1 MAIPAGT
8 TIGEVAALWWISPAR
23 RARLLRPLAAAG
35 FVPFLLFAFAPA
47 LLPSLGLLVLA
58 GLGAAYIPGADAL
71 LLEETPDELRGRVFT
86 LSTAGL
92 MTTQGLGFAASGAV
106 AEVLSVNA
114 TIVLAGLA
122 GLTVVACIRPR
133 RAPRPAPGRAR
144 RLGLR
149 AAGYRARRAISAAA
163 ASRCSAATARCAGPN
178 RNVGPLTVT

>member
-1 MAIPAGT
+1 MFSWLVPAFAVWPEALSAPAVASHGASPGAVGWWLMAIPAGT
-8 TIGEVAALWWISPAR
+8 TIGEVAALWWISPTR
-23 RARLLRPLAAAG
+23 RPRLLRPLAAAG

-58 GLGAAYIPGADAL
+58 GLGAAYIPGMDAL
-71 LLEETPDELRGRVFT
+71 LLEETPEDLRGRVFT

-114 TIVLAGLA
+114 TITLAGLA

-133 RAPRPAPGRAR
+133 RAPRPAPAE
-144 RLGLR
+144 L
-149 AAGYRARRAISAAA
+149 A
-163 ASRCSAATARCAGPN
+163 ASA
-178 RNVGPLTVT
+178 